1 MYAPMPAARFP
12 KALNGQIANE
22 FGASQQ
28 YTAIA
33 VNYDSETLP
42 QLASYF
48 YRQALEERNHAMM
61 MVQYLLDAGL
71 SVKIPAVAEPRN
83 EFANAVEPIQ
93 LALEQ
98 ERRVSEQI
106 GALALLARKEGDYSG
121 EQFMQWFIKEQVEEV
136 ASISSLLTTVQRAG
150 DSLLLVEDHLA
161 RAEADEEADP
171 TAPQT
176 AGGAL

>member
-1 MYAPMPAARFP
+1 MPESRFVAA
-12 KALNGQIANE
+12 LTEQIAYE

-33 VNYDSETLP
+33 VHYDDETLP
-42 QLASYF
+42 RLAAFF

-61 MVQYLLDAGL
+61 MVQYLLDAGER
-71 SVKIPAVAEPRN
+71 VRIPGVDAPRT
-83 EFANAVEPIQ
+83 EFADTVEPVA

-98 ERRVSEQI
+98 ERRVTGQI
-106 GALALLARKEGDYSG
+106 NTLAGVARDTGDYAG

-136 ASISSLLTTVQRAG
+136 ASMSDLLKVVERARENP
-150 DSLLLVEDHLA
+150 LQAEEYLA
-161 RAEADEEADP
+161 RETAGEAADA
-171 TAPQT
+171 TAPAA